1 MYLEHYGIKG
11 QKKGVRRFQY
21 ENMTYTPAGNERYR
35 PKKNTA
41 SKIAIAA
48 GGNALL
54 MATLPT
60 TLKYMSAI
68 PITKIAS
75 ETVALGAA
83 VVSGLATIPL
93 PAVALGVPIGAMA
106 TMNIISNIKDNM
118 EEEQDWKDFYSR
130 LNIN

>member
-41 SKIAIAA
+41 SRIAIAV
-48 GGNALL
+48 GGNTLF

-60 TLKYMSAI
+60 TLKYMSAV
-68 PITKIAS
+68 PVTKIAS
-75 ETVALGAA
+75 ETVALGAT

-93 PAVALGVPIGAMA
+93 PVVALGVPIGAMA
-106 TMNIISNIKDNM
+106 AMNLISNIKDNM
-118 EEEQDWKDFYSR
+118 EEEQDWNEFYKR
-130 LNIN
+130 LNLG